1 MDRLSSFTNPRDKHA
16 FKRLPVGSIL
26 KNPNQ
31 PRRIFDPASLAELAD
46 SIARYGVITPLTV
59 RKKDACYELIAGER
73 RLRAAKLAGLETVPC
88 YIVTAREE
96 DSGLM
101 ALVENIQ
108 RRDLD
113 FFEEAL
119 SLQRLTRLYGLTQQQ
134 TAERIGKSQS
144 AVANKL
150 RLLRL
155 APETVELVRLQ
166 GLTERHARALLRIED
181 EAAQQ
186 AAAREMAARQM
197 NVSQAEGY
205 IEQLLAPPPPP
216 PKKPASRQVL
226 IKDVRILIN
235 TVDRAVSSMQKAG
248 IEAVLDRRQE
258 GELLVMTLRIPAS
271 LENRRQI
278 VSRETTPV

>member
-1 MDRLSSFTNPRDKHA
+1 MDKTNPFAVQRDKHA

-31 PRRIFDPASLAELAD
+31 PRRVFEASALQELAA

-59 RKKDACYELIAGER
+59 RKKDTCYELIAGER
-73 RLRAAKLAGLETVPC
+73 RLRAAKMAGLETVPC
-88 YIVTAREE
+88 YIITAREE

-101 ALVENIQ
+101 ALVENLQ

-134 TAERIGKSQS
+134 IADRIGKSQS

-155 APETVELVRLQ
+155 APETVEVIRLT
-166 GLTERHARALLRIED
+166 GLTERHARVLLRIED
-181 EAAQQ
+181 EAAQLS
-186 AAAREMAARQM
+186 AAREMASRQM

-205 IEQLLAPPPPP
+205 IEVLLSPPA
-216 PKKPASRQVL
+216 PKKPAQSRQVL

-235 TVDRAVSSMQKAG
+235 TVDRAVSTMQKAG
-248 IEAVLDRRQE
+248 IDAIFDRRQE
-258 GELLVMTLRIPAS
+258 GDLLIMTLRVPAS
-271 LENRRQI
+271 LESN
-278 VSRETTPV
+278 VSRETKKAVQV